1 MDYFSDLEF
10 VCFGSSKHAN
20 GRTKDRSFDY
30 YGLQYIKGGEIYVQC
45 GENPAWQAEG
55 PLLFL
60 TGPGKKFAYH
70 TPVGGREHIYV
81 CFNGERVKRYLAGGL
96 MPELGEKIV
105 ITEEKEFT
113 SLMEEIVRQLQKH
126 SKPAFCEAV
135 LLLEKALLLAGN
147 QPAPR
152 QAGAFNH
159 KIITELAEK
168 IAEHPEKEWN
178 IGSFAAENNLSEVHF
193 RRLFRRET
201 GFSPNNYILQQR
213 IRYAT
218 HLLQTTDMLVKEI
231 AFASGF
237 GGEFYFS
244 RQFSKFMK
252 QSPSEFRKNI

>member
-10 VCFGSSKHAN
+10 VCFGSSKHAT
-20 GRTKDRSFDY
+20 GVTKDRSFDY
-30 YGLQYIKGGEIYVQC
+30 YGLQYIRAGEIYVQC
-45 GENPAWQAEG
+45 GDHPAWQAEG

-70 TPVGGREHIYV
+70 TPCGGREHIYV
-81 CFNGERVKRYLAGGL
+81 CFRGERVSRYLAGGL
-96 MPELGEKIV
+96 MPEPGQKIL

-113 SLMEEIVRQLQKH
+113 SLMEEIVRKLQKN
-126 SKPAFCEAV
+126 SRTGFGEAV
-135 LLLEKALLLAGN
+135 LLLEKALLLSGN

-152 QAGAFNH
+152 QAGAFNR
-159 KIITELAEK
+159 KIITDFAEK

-178 IGSFAAENNLSEVHF
+178 IEEAAAENRLSEVHF

-201 GFSPNNYILQQR
+201 GCSLNQYILQQR

-218 HLLQTTDMLVKEI
+218 HLLQTTDMLIKEI
-231 AFASGF
+231 AFSCGF

>member
-10 VCFGSSKHAN
+10 VCFGSSKHAT
-20 GRTKDRSFDY
+20 GVTKDRSFDY
-30 YGLQYIKGGEIYVQC
+30 YGLQYIRGGEIYVQC
-45 GENPAWQAEG
+45 DEGPAWLAEG

-60 TGPGKKFAYH
+60 TGPGKRFTYH
-70 TPVGGREHIYV
+70 TPSGGREHYYV
-81 CFNGERVKRYLAGGL
+81 CFRGERVNRYLDGGL
-96 MPELGEKIV
+96 MPEIGEKII

-113 SLMEEIVRQLQKH
+113 SLMGEIVRQLQKN
-126 SKPAFCEAV
+126 SRTGFGESV
-135 LLLEKALLLAGN
+135 LLLEKALLLSMN

-159 KIITELAEK
+159 KIIADFAEK

-178 IGSFAAENNLSEVHF
+178 IGAFALENKLSEVHF

-201 GFSPNNYILQQR
+201 GYSPNHYILQQR
-213 IRYAT
+213 IRYAA

-252 QSPSEFRKNI
+252 QSPSEFRKNN